1 MSGHMPPALQAT
13 TTAIALRAEADARG
27 ISIPRLIAQ
36 RTREAL
42 KARERDSLPG
52 QTWRAIDIRTRK
64 VLVMLAATAPGDA
77 NDLAR
82 QPWESF
88 TDNDRASMASC
99 ARELSR
105 ELKGAACLW

>member
-52 QTWRAIDIRTRK
+52 QTWRAINLAVRTTI
-64 VLVMLAATAPGDA
+64 VMLACTQPGEPRE
-77 NDLAR
+77 LAR

-88 TDNDRASMASC
+88 SDSDRASMAAC
-99 ARELSR
+99 ARELFR

>member
-1 MSGHMPPALQAT
+1 MSGRMPPALQAT

-42 KARERDSLPG
+42 KERERDSLPG
-52 QTWRAIDIRTRK
+52 QTWRAIGLHVRTT
-64 VLVMLAATAPGDA
+64 LVMLASTRQGDA
-77 NDLAR
+77 RELAR

-88 TDNDRASMASC
+88 SDDDRASMAAC
-99 ARELSR
+99 ARELQR